1 MRNLR
6 KLGKIYLENNKRY
19 SDNSN
24 HLPSEVL
31 SLTQLIKTVYLIT
44 YPHKRIIQKKERIV
58 KRIVQT
64 GAESTKF
71 YYHLLLKA
79 IFANFK

>member
-24 HLPSEVL
+24 HQPSEVL

-44 YPHKRIIQKKERIV
+44 YPHKRIIQKKKER
-58 KRIVQT
+58 
-64 GAESTKF
+64 E
-71 YYHLLLKA
+71 L
-79 IFANFK
+79 